1 MCAVGLESIY
11 SLARS
16 GPNLGILVLI
26 RTSKKRMEVNVAM
39 EEKGKYFIKNYELS
53 PMSSYSNYPQSLL
66 DAMQVKSLIGRRGDI
81 SEQDIS
87 VSAFQL
93 DPGTNYGGH
102 AHPHPEVYIIIS
114 GTAECKWGDETF
126 TAEPGT
132 VTYCLPNMSHAMRV
146 TSSEPLRAIIVGWAP
161 DGKRSVWDGISKL
174 LDR

>member
-1 MCAVGLESIY
+1 MG
-11 SLARS
+11 
-16 GPNLGILVLI
+16 GI
-26 RTSKKRMEVNVAM
+26 A
-39 EEKGKYFIKNYELS
+39 
-53 PMSSYSNYPQSLL
+53 
-66 DAMQVKSLIGRRGDI
+66 D
-81 SEQDIS
+81 QDIS

-93 DPGTNYGGH
+93 DPGTDYGGH

-161 DGKRSVWDGISKL
+161 DGQRSVWDSISKM
-174 LDR
+174 LD

>member
-1 MCAVGLESIY
+1 M
-11 SLARS
+11 
-16 GPNLGILVLI
+16 
-26 RTSKKRMEVNVAM
+26 AM
-39 EEKGKYFIKNYELS
+39 EEKGKYFIKNYELT

-66 DAMQVKSLIGRRGDI
+66 KAMQVKSLIGPRGDI
-81 SEQDIS
+81 AAQDIS

-93 DPGTNYGGH
+93 DPGTEYGGH

-114 GTAECKWGDETF
+114 GTAECEWGDETF

-161 DGKRSVWDGISKL
+161 DGDRSVWDGISKL
-174 LDR
+174 LAPA